1 MKVNLD
7 TDNYFKITGTIV
19 RVNVYANGKA
29 CNVIIGVGE
38 NKISVKSFSPDVFN
52 VLSSGVKVE
61 VFGHIGSNCYKDKNG
76 EMRYKDNNDLIADV
90 IVYLDSKKETERKKL
105 EEIYG

>member
-52 VLSSGVKVE
+52 VLSSVKVE
-61 VFGHIGSNCYKDKNG
+61 YLGNG
-76 EMRYKDNNDLIADV
+76 IQ
-90 IVYLDSKKETERKKL
+90 DSKTEKCDIKT
-105 EEIYG
+105 ITP